1 MLNKI
6 REIKNSRKLE
16 KQRKFQEELKE
27 KERIERSLKEQE
39 ERRIAE
45 IKAREKETR
54 AFLEKEGLIKSYF
67 DRSVNVDYQEAKQY
81 LLRNGFNWSD
91 LKRMNNYKI
100 FLEANSLVE
109 YKARKENVKIE
120 TIKDVIREKKLLEDQ
135 IKAKIHNDYFGSFR

>member
-45 IKAREKETR
+45 IKAREKATR